1 MSEQAIL
8 EMKPRDIQT
17 TLTPVSHGILQR
29 CLNGVECEECRK
41 RREGTLQRAAVNAAS
56 MHDVPPIVHEVLNSP
71 GQALDRETQSFM
83 EPRFGHDFSGVR
95 VHTDE
100 RAAES
105 ARSVNALAYT
115 VGRDIVLGAG
125 QYAPTTMAGRRLLAH
140 ELAHTIQQ
148 SNTGSVVQRLAG
160 KLQVNTLGDAYK
172 QEADAAASL
181 VVASP
186 TRQNMPVSL
195 NQRNNWRIPVLQR
208 KAECSLN
215 HIDKECNNAAKQC
228 MSVQDECK
236 KRYPQPSD
244 IDEMIK
250 KGKEKSK
257 ELASVGPNAAAN
269 MLHFLDNT
277 GTELVMPAN
286 VFANHKA
293 TKAQLLTHREKFL
306 EGAKRRLEAGT
317 LAPDALSEEIV
328 WTDTANAFSFLKQ
341 DDLGY
346 AVGGYTLCSKVR
358 VKARTVGPNK
368 FEVSFVEWNIQA
380 FDCYNWDPGKGIGV
394 PGASD
399 TDMCCIENAGKAKH
413 FRIRTD
419 VWKNIDAD
427 SIKPGVITATLPPLP
442 KTTPVPISTPTPG
455 VSPPPPSTKKPES
468 SKEIGR

>member
-1 MSEQAIL
+1 MSEQAVAHV
-8 EMKPRDIQT
+8 KPQSLHAELSSI
-17 TLTPVSHGILQR
+17 SHSILQR
-29 CLNGVECEECRK
+29 CSNGVECEECRK
-41 RREGTLQRAAVNAAS
+41 KREGTLQRAAVKTAPPQS
-56 MHDVPPIVHEVLNSP
+56 VPPIVYEVLRSP
-71 GQALDRETQSFM
+71 GQPLDAGTQAFM
-83 EPRFGHDFSGVR
+83 GSRFGHDFSGVR
-95 VHTDE
+95 VHTDQ

-115 VGRDIVLGAG
+115 VGRDVVFGAG
-125 QYAPTTMAGRRLLAH
+125 QFAPGMMAGKRLLAH

-148 SNTGSVVQRLAG
+148 SNTGGLMQASAG
-160 KLQVNTLGDAYK
+160 KLQVNTPGDAYE
-172 QEADAAASL
+172 QEADTAASL
-181 VVASP
+181 VVASS

-195 NQRNNWRIPVLQR
+195 NQSPNQRIPVLQR
-208 KAECSLN
+208 AVECSLD
-215 HIDKECNNAAKQC
+215 HIEKECNNAAASC

-236 KRYPQPSD
+236 KRYPKPSD
-244 IDEMIK
+244 IDEIIK

-293 TKAQLLTHREKFL
+293 TKAQLLKHREKFL
-306 EGAKRRLEAGT
+306 AGAKRRLEAGT
-317 LAPDALSEEIV
+317 LGPDALSEVIV

-358 VKARTVGPNK
+358 VKARKVGPDK
-368 FEVSFVEWNIQA
+368 FEVSFVEWNVQA

-419 VWKNIDAD
+419 VWKNTDAD
-427 SIKPGVITATLPPLP
+427 SMKPGEITATLPSS
-442 KTTPVPISTPTPG
+442 KTTSVPAPAPG
-455 VSPPPPSTKKPES
+455 VSPPPPPPPSTKKPES
-468 SKEIGR
+468 EK